1 MFTLTSTAARQIRAA
16 AQASQAGDLA
26 LRVAA
31 RLGDD
36 GSLQYGMGF
45 DDVVEGDATL
55 ELEGV
60 AVVIAPSS
68 LELLEGSALDFVEYE
83 PGDFR
88 FIFIPPAPADGTPSG
103 AGGCGGG
110 CSCGPRGGA

>member
-1 MFTLTSTAARQIRAA
+1 MFTLTSAAARQIRAA
-16 AQASQAGDLA
+16 AEASQAGDLA

-31 RLGDD
+31 RLDDD

-45 DDVVEGDATL
+45 DDVVDGDATL

-68 LELLEGSALDFVEYE
+68 LELLEGTALDFVEYE

-88 FIFIPPAPADGTPSG
+88 FIFIPPAAADEPRPE

>member
-1 MFTLTSTAARQIRAA
+1 MFTLTAA
-16 AQASQAGDLA
+16 AAHRIRQAADASQAGDLA

-45 DDVVEGDATL
+45 DDVAEGDAAL
-55 ELEGV
+55 EIEGV
-60 AVVIAPSS
+60 SVVIAPSS
-68 LELLEGSALDFVEYE
+68 LALLEGHALDFVEYE

-88 FIFIPPAPADGTPSG
+88 FIFVPPAEMPR
-103 AGGCGGG
+103 GGG
-110 CSCGPRGGA
+110 CSSSGCGSGGCGSC

>member
-1 MFTLTSTAARQIRAA
+1 MFTLTRAAARQIRAA
-16 AQASQAGDLA
+16 AEASQAGDLA

-31 RLGDD
+31 RLDAD

-68 LELLEGSALDFVEYE
+68 LELLEGTALDFVEYE

-88 FIFIPPAPADGTPSG
+88 FIFIPPAAADEPGPG

-110 CSCGPRGGA
+110 CSCGPRG